1 MLFIRN
7 TPKTKKKLNI
17 KAGKAH
23 KGGCKGKKRSV
34 ATCRANKP
42 NLKDRSF
49 DGVKAD
55 I

>member
-17 KAGKAH
+17 KAGKAY
-23 KGGCKGKKRSV
+23 KGGCKRKKRSV
-34 ATCRANKP
+34 AMCRANKH